1 MAFNKLYAYIFDKED
16 LVRVG
21 SSDITFKRPG
31 RGDEFFRD
39 LENNAGYELRTYSDQ
54 ALFCSAPGKCTLIV
68 KIANGV

>member
-39 LENNAGYELRTYSDQ
+39 LENNAGYELRVYCDQ
-54 ALFCSAPGKCTLIV
+54 ALFSQAPGKMTLISNIV
-68 KIANGV
+68 NAN